1 MRCHIVLRYNAK
13 VDNMQMDPP
22 KKLRGFAAMTPEK
35 RKAIAAVGGKSVPAE
50 KRSFSKSKELAV
62 NAGRAGGLR
71 VEPGK
76 RAFSRDAEAARR
88 AGQKGGLAT
97 RRTKTPGTDEPTIN

>member
-50 KRSFSKSKELAV
+50 KRSFSKSK
-62 NAGRAGGLR
+62 
-71 VEPGK
+71 
-76 RAFSRDAEAARR
+76 
-88 AGQKGGLAT
+88 
-97 RRTKTPGTDEPTIN
+97 